1 MKSQLNKYRQ
11 YTISDFSLN
20 TSIFKEY
27 LQFCEKNNLIM
38 EKKYIMENLI
48 RTLKFKEN
56 LGNEKVLVELKNLC
70 ILVIIFSDFE
80 IELLFNLEYFN
91 PDIQK
96 KIFLELENYLNNNDK
111 ENSDEMKEYINNKY
125 NFWKLKLQNKYFIS
139 KSEVKDAILLET
151 EVNES
156 IEKLTNYLNS
166 NKDNYKD
173 KKKNE
178 KLLILKIIYEL
189 SLYYFFKNDIE
200 NAYNFLNT
208 LINYYNDY
216 IQIYKIDNSK
226 EHKLFYFDIDKVKY
240 LNKYI
245 QKNILQ
251 NNSKIINIMKETNK
265 DLKNNEINNDFFIMD
280 DITQYNNII
289 NEDYQKYKNEI
300 DKTNADYLGK
310 LTLSNEN
317 SLNLCELNNKN
328 CVNSLLDCLKIAEF
342 LIDGI
347 LENFNFKKIGKNF
360 VNSLKDKAELKIQ
373 NINKKEESDMQYVIK
388 EITYYNY
395 MLQLI
400 ESMINNE
407 EKLSK
412 TFLKDLSEYI
422 TNNTL
427 TGNLKLSGIIH
438 CNMINFS
445 HNLKILKQY
454 FNGFSR
460 FFEEKTSVYKKE
472 TINQIEFITKV
483 VNLLY
488 IINEEKN
495 KLNFPL
501 DKEIK
506 IIDIEEKLFLE
517 FINIF
522 IYWINCEDNTK
533 EKEEDKKKEF
543 KKMKKNLKYK
553 PSINIIYI
561 LIESLKNLE
570 FLKILKVLISNVL
583 EFVIKRKHLNVTENN
598 SELYDYL
605 DETKHKIFNINTL
618 LDGIIK
624 NIKVIVD
631 DHTYYVNFKVNF
643 KESKNT
649 EKCILKNDYL
659 NFYIK
664 VLFQLLKKIDEKI
677 YKYES
682 IQKINEINAN
692 DNIKDLNEKL
702 SDIINEDNK
711 ENEYFEDIIDNKK
724 YEFLFSFFNI
734 IEVNSLKRDSE
745 IKIAIINGINYFQI
759 FLSNFKIEYMKND
772 LMTDISK
779 IKKNYDNF
787 KSLLN
792 QDILYQLIFCLTNQ
806 KRFLEGLILIQ
817 YTKKFDDTLAYKL
830 LQYACEKNDFINIE
844 SFKFIWKMVLFEYL
858 SNFFYK
864 NNNYDALEKIKSLI
878 KRVSNHQF
886 FKGHPLRKHFK
897 IVNFINFF
905 DYLNNIKYNF

>member
-1 MKSQLNKYRQ
+1 
-11 YTISDFSLN
+11 
-20 TSIFKEY
+20 
-27 LQFCEKNNLIM
+27 
-38 EKKYIMENLI
+38 MENLI

-624 NIKVIVD
+624 HIKVIVD

>member
-1 MKSQLNKYRQ
+1 
-11 YTISDFSLN
+11 
-20 TSIFKEY
+20 
-27 LQFCEKNNLIM
+27 
-38 EKKYIMENLI
+38 
-48 RTLKFKEN
+48 
-56 LGNEKVLVELKNLC
+56 
-70 ILVIIFSDFE
+70 
-80 IELLFNLEYFN
+80 
-91 PDIQK
+91 
-96 KIFLELENYLNNNDK
+96 
-111 ENSDEMKEYINNKY
+111 MKEYINNKY

-240 LNKYI
+240 LNKYF

-427 TGNLKLSGIIH
+427 
-438 CNMINFS
+438 
-445 HNLKILKQY
+445 
-454 FNGFSR
+454 
-460 FFEEKTSVYKKE
+460 
-472 TINQIEFITKV
+472 
-483 VNLLY
+483 
-488 IINEEKN
+488 
-495 KLNFPL
+495 
-501 DKEIK
+501 
-506 IIDIEEKLFLE
+506 
-517 FINIF
+517 
-522 IYWINCEDNTK
+522 
-533 EKEEDKKKEF
+533 
-543 KKMKKNLKYK
+543 
-553 PSINIIYI
+553 
-561 LIESLKNLE
+561 
-570 FLKILKVLISNVL
+570 
-583 EFVIKRKHLNVTENN
+583 
-598 SELYDYL
+598 
-605 DETKHKIFNINTL
+605 
-618 LDGIIK
+618 
-624 NIKVIVD
+624 
-631 DHTYYVNFKVNF
+631 
-643 KESKNT
+643 
-649 EKCILKNDYL
+649 
-659 NFYIK
+659 
-664 VLFQLLKKIDEKI
+664 
-677 YKYES
+677 
-682 IQKINEINAN
+682 
-692 DNIKDLNEKL
+692 
-702 SDIINEDNK
+702 
-711 ENEYFEDIIDNKK
+711 
-724 YEFLFSFFNI
+724 
-734 IEVNSLKRDSE
+734 
-745 IKIAIINGINYFQI
+745 
-759 FLSNFKIEYMKND
+759 
-772 LMTDISK
+772 
-779 IKKNYDNF
+779 
-787 KSLLN
+787 
-792 QDILYQLIFCLTNQ
+792 
-806 KRFLEGLILIQ
+806 
-817 YTKKFDDTLAYKL
+817 
-830 LQYACEKNDFINIE
+830 
-844 SFKFIWKMVLFEYL
+844 
-858 SNFFYK
+858 
-864 NNNYDALEKIKSLI
+864 
-878 KRVSNHQF
+878 
-886 FKGHPLRKHFK
+886 
-897 IVNFINFF
+897 
-905 DYLNNIKYNF
+905 YN